1 MAKVVVVVEG
11 SQEEVRPLLAFLSQ
25 WETPFS
31 MPIAKHAH
39 EEVERKEEETT
50 APQWTEE
57 RVLLVWNGMSDGA
70 QRVLREIAKRP
81 DGYVW
86 KELAKALG
94 RDARSLGGSLSSV
107 GHQLRRQGFTNLPM
121 PVRDNPR
128 GTEWVCDLDA
138 VWQATLE
145 KLDKEEAERKH
156 TTAVD

>member
-1 MAKVVVVVEG
+1 MPKILVVVEG

-25 WETPFS
+25 WEAPVS
-31 MPIAKHAH
+31 MPIAEHSH
-39 EEVERKEEETT
+39 EEVERKEEGAT
-50 APQWTEE
+50 APLWTEE
-57 RVLLVWNGMSDGA
+57 KVLRVWNEMSYGA
-70 QRVLREIAKRP
+70 QQVLREIAKRP

-86 KELAKALG
+86 KELTKALG
-94 RDARSLGGSLSSV
+94 RDARSLGGSLSSA
-107 GHQLRRQGFTNLPM
+107 GHQRRRQGFTNLPDII
-121 PVRDNPR
+121 RDSYR